1 MLISRGLFPGFIKK
15 YIQMKLFKLA
25 LLTGTLMM
33 IITVCRAQQATSFTQ
48 YSDNQVP
55 FNSTYSLLDK
65 AGSVNLNS
73 RKQWTGIE
81 GSPYTFQLNGSLP
94 IERINGAAGLSVT
107 YDKFNIEKLTEVSA
121 FFAKAVQLSESNF
134 FAASFNAGFRNY
146 KATYSEVDG
155 NDPSFKDDIRE
166 TVGTVGLGLMLYSP
180 EKYYVGASIPRLSIR
195 SLGSASE
202 DDKRNYSNTYYF
214 SGAYLFTLNEDVK
227 LKPATMVS
235 YSRAFDTQAD
245 FSATVYL
252 QDRFGFGV
260 NYRTTDEIAGIL
272 SVTLNNNIKIGY
284 SYQTG
289 IGNSNIGRISNGS
302 HEVSIGFR
310 FGKGNIA
317 PKLL

>member
-1 MLISRGLFPGFIKK
+1 
-15 YIQMKLFKLA
+15 MKLFNSA
-25 LLTGTLMM
+25 LLTGIMLMITM
-33 IITVCRAQQATSFTQ
+33 ISRAQQATSYTQ

-73 RKQWTGIE
+73 RKQWAGIE

-94 IERINGAAGLSVT
+94 IESINGAGGLSVT

-146 KATYSEVDG
+146 RATYSEVDG
-155 NDPSFKDDIRE
+155 NDPSFRDDIRE

-180 EKYYVGASIPRLSIR
+180 EKYYIGASIPRLSIR
-195 SLGSASE
+195 SLGSASAE
-202 DDKRNYSNTYYF
+202 DRRNYSNTYYF

-245 FSATVYL
+245 VSATVYL
-252 QDRFGFGV
+252 KDRFGIGA

-272 SVTLNNNIKIGY
+272 SVTLNNNIRIGY

-289 IGNSNIGRISNGS
+289 FGNDNIGRVSNGS
-302 HEVSIGFR
+302 HEVSVGFR
-310 FGKGNIA
+310 FGKTNIL

>member
-1 MLISRGLFPGFIKK
+1 
-15 YIQMKLFKLA
+15 MKIFKPA
-25 LLTGTLMM
+25 LLTGALIM
-33 IITVCRAQQATSFTQ
+33 IITVSHAQQATSFTQ

-55 FNSTYSLLDK
+55 FNSAYSLMDK

-94 IERINGAAGLSVT
+94 IESINGAAGLSVT

-121 FFAKAVQLSESNF
+121 FFAKAVQLSEHDF

-155 NDPSFKDDIRE
+155 NDPSFRDDIRE

-180 EKYYVGASIPRLSIR
+180 EKYYIGASLPRLTIR
-195 SLGSASE
+195 SLGTASADE
-202 DDKRNYSNTYYF
+202 QRNYSNTYYF

-227 LKPATMVS
+227 LKPATMVA
-235 YSRAFDTQAD
+235 YSRAFDMQAD
-245 FSATVYL
+245 VSATVYL
-252 QDRFGFGV
+252 KDKFGIGV
-260 NYRTTDEIAGIL
+260 NYRTTDEIAGIISL
-272 SVTLNNNIKIGY
+272 TLNNNIKIGY

-289 IGNSNIGRISNGS
+289 IGNDNIGRISNGS
-302 HEVSIGFR
+302 HELSIGFR
-310 FGKGNIA
+310 FGKSTLP